1 MNTPAVDTVVIELSE
16 DNKPAEVLNAWA
28 ERPSDGD

>member
-1 MNTPAVDTVVIELSE
+1 MNMSAIDTVVIEISV
-16 DNKPAEVLNAWA
+16 DCQAAEVLNAWA